1 MSIEEVLIVK
11 KKRYWLFSL
20 VAILILGI
28 GGGYYMNK
36 DQEKKEQQQQLL
48 KAQNEI
54 AIYVVQNY
62 KDVTQIDFDTPL
74 YSKKTGSWSIDLEIN
89 QNPDDWLS
97 IKFILE
103 KNKTRII
110 STRYNQDDFSLK
122 KELDSYNS
130 LDKITV
136 NYGGIQ

>member
-1 MSIEEVLIVK
+1 M
-11 KKRYWLFSL
+11 
-20 VAILILGI
+20 ILIPPYI
-28 GGGYYMNK
+28 
-36 DQEKKEQQQQLL
+36 Q
-48 KAQNEI
+48 
-54 AIYVVQNY
+54 
-62 KDVTQIDFDTPL
+62 
-74 YSKKTGSWSIDLEIN
+74 KKTGSWSIDLEIN

-110 STRYNQDDFSLK
+110 STRYNQGDFSLK
-122 KELDSYNS
+122 KELDSSNS